1 MGRAVHNVGG
11 VRRIAQIGAPN
22 LQSCLRI
29 VIYAATMSNA
39 EAAVALFTEQAVGQ
53 TPDHSEVL
61 LPAFHGRQAHSP
73 EETWAVRRAIVRA
86 RSALIGMRLDD
97 ASRATTQLKRLLN
110 NRSGS
115 YSFRFTYALRILE
128 ASILAAEDDCSA
140 SRSVLMSVVSHNGD
154 TTAATVLRY
163 VHWKLGEREEIYAP
177 DPVDY
182 LAAAVGGKAVS
193 RILSLCVSAALAF
206 DRLLL
211 TVSANLAT
219 EALQLAR
226 LRYGNHSP
234 MSTFPATLLAR
245 VAYEQGRFEE
255 AEALLRPRLSVIRAS
270 GSLDCAARASVL
282 LARLSLHRGRHLA
295 ALAILRE
302 TEALG
307 RSRRWP
313 RLVSIASSEY
323 ARTLE
328 ILRYKECQ
336 SSVSDTRRGKAAVVL
351 FDRHRGARNM
361 AESRHAPQHPR
372 MPLCACRLPT
382 GAGPETPSPDIALSF
397 STFEAALRRACSA
410 ASHGPID
417 DSYELLIP
425 WLRIGAARGLRMAFV
440 DAGRPLLTLL
450 QRLYYALPT
459 NDPRLSD
466 LRPYVATLLRSTVQS
481 NTEESSSI
489 SVRPLSRRETGILQ
503 MIARGM
509 SNKRIAQSLGIAPE
523 TVKSHAK
530 SIFFKLAARTRA
542 QAVARADAIGLL

>member
-1 MGRAVHNVGG
+1 
-11 VRRIAQIGAPN
+11 
-22 LQSCLRI
+22 
-29 VIYAATMSNA
+29 MSNA
-39 EAAVALFTEQAVGQ
+39 EAATALFTEQAIGQ
-53 TPDHSEVL
+53 TPDHSEML
-61 LPAFHGRQAHSP
+61 LPAFRGSQAHSP
-73 EETWAVRRAIVRA
+73 EETWAVRRAIVMA

-115 YSFRFTYALRILE
+115 YSSRYVYALRILE
-128 ASILAAEDDCSA
+128 ASILAAEDDFSA

-182 LAAAVGGKAVS
+182 LVAAVGGKAVS
-193 RILSLCVSAALAF
+193 RILSLCISAALAF

-270 GSLDCAARASVL
+270 GSLDCVARASVL
-282 LARLSLHRGRHLA
+282 LARLSLHRGRHHA

-307 RSRRWP
+307 RARRWP

-328 ILRYKECQ
+328 ILRYKEVQ

-351 FDRHRGARNM
+351 FDRRRGARNM
-361 AESRHAPQHPR
+361 AGSRHTPQHPR
-372 MPLCACRLPT
+372 MSPYTWRLPT
-382 GAGPETPSPDIALSF
+382 GAGLESPSPDAALSF
-397 STFEAALRRACSA
+397 STFEAALRRACAA
-410 ASHGPID
+410 ASHGPVD
-417 DSYELLIP
+417 DSYELLVP

-542 QAVARADAIGLL
+542 QAVARADASGLL